1 MYGDCTWSLAKAGKE
16 KQDEGGGWGGT
27 VNQISFKIFLY

>member
-1 MYGDCTWSLAKAGKE
+1 MYGDCTWSSAKAEKE
-16 KQDEGGGWGGT
+16 KQDEGGVET